1 MEQFIDSIEITNI
14 VALVIGL
21 VSLIKAIQ
29 FLASG
34 FYAKIDNLI
43 MSNIN
48 PINNR
53 LDSIEANLKK
63 IDKEQCKSFLT
74 QNLNSDHELSET
86 ERQRVYEVYQHYREL
101 GGNSYIKEAFEK
113 MQDEGKL

>member
-1 MEQFIDSIEITNI
+1 MKNFIEQITVADIISFI
-14 VALVIGL
+14 IGL
-21 VSLIKAIQ
+21 VAFVKAVDYIIKG
-29 FLASG
+29 LS
-34 FYAKIDNLI
+34 DNLLNTLRKSI
-43 MSNIN
+43 E
-48 PINNR
+48 PINKR
-53 LDSIEANLKK
+53 LDEIESNLTK

-101 GGNSYIKEAFEK
+101 GGNSYIKEEFEK